1 MRLRGGATIAVLLT
15 ALAAAA
21 SAQGADQ
28 RYAAPGGSGP
38 KAECPQAN
46 PCSLKDAVE
55 GADNGDEVTVTGGT
69 YTLGAGIVSP
79 EGSNVDIHGDFG
91 APMPR
96 VMASMVGPVLPV
108 YTTGSRVRYL
118 EVVNE
123 APEFAGGIYC
133 HIGVTVE
140 RVVSIVGGKNSTALR
155 PQNSCTVRDSLALAS
170 GQEAVALRAAGF
182 FPGYTGVVRNVTALA
197 SGLESTGVTSSY
209 ENAFAEPGSY
219 KLDLRNSIAA
229 GNGAD
234 ILAVTK
240 PPGPG
245 NIVVA
250 NSNFDKA
257 VATGT
262 ATIFDAGANQTAPPL
277 FVNAAGGDYR
287 EAAGSPTI
295 DAGAA
300 DAQIGSLDLAGNPRS
315 LAAAP
320 DIGAFE
326 VVPPSVLPLAAGEIQ
341 SLSLAP
347 HKFRAAGAGEA
358 IISAAKKAKA
368 PIGATVTYSLS
379 TAATVTFS
387 VERRLP
393 GRKLGKRCVK
403 QTKANRTKRKCSRFK
418 PVKGSF
424 THSGQAGAKSFK
436 FSGRI
441 GGKGLKPGSY
451 RLVGKTGPVSRTA
464 SFKIVK

>member
-1 MRLRGGATIAVLLT
+1 MRAAPASLACIGALL
-15 ALAAAA
+15 ALVPAAQAA
-21 SAQGADQ
+21 Q

-38 KAECPQAN
+38 KAECPQGN

-55 GADNGDEVTVTGGT
+55 GADNNDEVIVTGGT
-69 YTLGAGIVSP
+69 YVLGAGIVSP
-79 EGSNVDIHGDFG
+79 EGSNVDIHGDFA

-96 VMASMVGPVLPV
+96 VTASMPGPVLPV
-108 YTTGSRVRYL
+108 YTPGSRVRYL

-140 RVVSIVGGKNSTALR
+140 RVVSMVGGKNATALR

-209 ENAFAEPGSY
+209 ENALAEPGSY

-240 PPGPG
+240 PLGPG
-245 NIVVA
+245 NVVVA

-277 FVNAAGGDYR
+277 FVNAPGGDYR

-295 DAGAA
+295 DAGVA
-300 DAQIGSLDLAGNPRS
+300 DAQIGSLDLAGNPRN
-315 LAAAP
+315 LGAAP
-320 DIGAFE
+320 DIGAYE
-326 VVPPSVLPLAAGEIQ
+326 VVPPPVLPLAAGQIQ
-341 SLSLAP
+341 SLSVAP
-347 HKFRAAGAGEA
+347 RTFRAARTGGA
-358 IISAAKKAKA
+358 ILSAKKKAKA
-368 PIGATVTYSLS
+368 PIAATVTYSLS
-379 TAATVTFS
+379 AAATVTFG

-393 GRKLGKRCVK
+393 GRKVGKRCVK
-403 QTKANRTKRKCSRFK
+403 PTKANRTKKKCSRFK
-418 PVKGSF
+418 PVKGGF
-424 THSGQAGAKSFK
+424 THSGQAGQNRFK

-441 GGKGLKPGSY
+441 AGKGLKPGSY
-451 RLVGKTGPVSRTA
+451 RLVGKTGSVSKPA